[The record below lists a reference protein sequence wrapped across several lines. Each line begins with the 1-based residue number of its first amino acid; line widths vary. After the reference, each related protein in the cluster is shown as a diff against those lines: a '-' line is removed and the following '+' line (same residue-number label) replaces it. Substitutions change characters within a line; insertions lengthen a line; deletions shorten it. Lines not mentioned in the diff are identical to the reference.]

1 MQEEELFKIWVGLF
15 MNWLTSKSDSK
26 IKIYVH
32 SIFVLSL
39 AYYEFNF
46 ALNLP
51 RTMVKF

>member
-1 MQEEELFKIWVGLF
+1 MGGLF
-15 MNWLTSKSDSK
+15 MNWLSSKSDSK

-32 SIFVLSL
+32 SIYVLSL

-51 RTMVKF
+51 RTTVKF